1 MPKPLSTNVGLC
13 KLLSVSYFSFL
24 GVAVPR
30 GIWHSPGMA
39 QSILIIEDDP
49 DIAHLIA
56 YQLKQAKYQADIVSD
71 GEAGLKAVERNLP
84 ALVILDLM
92 LPGRNGIEVCQ
103 ILKKGAKT
111 KNIPILMVTAKGEEA
126 DRISGFEAGADDY
139 LSKPFSPRE
148 LVLRVQA
155 IFKRMKAGAE
165 PQHQPADPITFGEL
179 TVDPIR
185 HEVRCQ
191 NKLVALTA
199 LEFRLLYYLMERKGT
214 VVNRDTLLDQVW
226 GYDPALTTRTVDT
239 HVKRLRQKLGKA
251 GDAIETVRGIG
262 YRWSDTP

>member
-1 MPKPLSTNVGLC
+1 M
-13 KLLSVSYFSFL
+13 
-24 GVAVPR
+24 
-30 GIWHSPGMA
+30 WHTALMA
-39 QSILIIEDDP
+39 QSILIIEDDA
-49 DIAHLIA
+49 DIAQLIA
-56 YQLKQAKYQADIVSD
+56 YQLKQAKYQTEIASD
-71 GEAGLKAVERNLP
+71 GEAGLKAVERSLP

-103 ILKKGAKT
+103 ILKKGPKT
-111 KNIPILMVTAKGEEA
+111 KNIPVLMVTAKSEEA
-126 DRISGFEAGADDY
+126 DRITGFEVGADDY
-139 LSKPFSPRE
+139 LPKPFSPRE
-148 LVLRVQA
+148 LVLRVHA

-165 PQHQPADPITFGEL
+165 PLPQPAEPITFGDL

-185 HEVRCQ
+185 HEVKCQ

-199 LEFRLLYYLMERKGT
+199 LEFRLLYYMMERKGT

-239 HVKRLRQKLGKA
+239 HVKRLRQKLDKA

-262 YRWSDTP
+262 YRWRDTL